1 MANPDR
7 LRMSPHRGER
17 YIDVT
22 SKISGFL
29 VETNFADLPSR
40 AVETANTAILDT
52 LGVAL
57 AGSRREESAAIA
69 AKLARE
75 EQARPEA
82 TVYGQGFKSS
92 ALQAAFANGV
102 ASHAADFDHS
112 FVAGG
117 QPTAPIIP
125 AAMAL
130 GEALGVSGKQL
141 VEAYAVGFEVT
152 ASLCFA
158 LPRGAHGWHA
168 NGVLG
173 AFGAA
178 AACAKLLGLDA
189 AQTAMALG
197 MTASMASG
205 LSANFGTMSKPM
217 HVGLAARN
225 GVMAAK
231 LAKAGYTANAQAWT
245 VPVASF
251 DTYYGGQPDE
261 APFDRAR
268 SQPCPGQVRHPHQ
281 ALPLR
286 RTHAHGHLRRP
297 RVAQPVQAHH
307 GHDSPHRR
315 GGPRGRLRD
324 HRLPFPRDCA
334 PGQVLMPYLVARA
347 LIDGTIT
354 LDTFT
359 EEAIKDEH
367 VLSLLKKVDMRADP
381 SLTSGADGS
390 RPAAVTMSWRAGRR
404 ARTRPCSRKAARR
417 SPLTAEIRDKFEACA
432 RGVLT
437 PEVSVRA
444 VDQLLRLDSLERV
457 ATVADL
463 LAGG

>member
-1 MANPDR
+1 M
-7 LRMSPHRGER
+7 
-17 YIDVT
+17 DVT
-22 SKISGFL
+22 SKISGFV

-231 LAKAGYTANAQAWT
+231 LAKAGYTANAQALDC
-245 VPVASF
+245 PGGFF

-261 APFDRAR
+261 APFDQLGHTFALDKYGIRIKPY
-268 SQPCPGQVRHPHQ
+268 PCGGLTHTAIYAVLELRNRFKLTTDMIRHIDVAVPEGTYGTIAFRFPET
-281 ALPLR
+281 ALQ
-286 RTHAHGHLRRP
+286 GK
-297 RVAQPVQAHH
+297 
-307 GHDSPHRR
+307 
-315 GGPRGRLRD
+315 
-324 HRLPFPRDCA
+324 FC
-334 PGQVLMPYLVARA
+334 MPYLVARA

-390 RPAAVTMSWRAGRR
+390 RPAAVTIELADGQ
-404 ARTRPCSRKAARR
+404 TRSHKALFPKG
-417 SPLTAEIRDKFEACA
+417 SPEVPMTAAEIRDKFEACA

-444 VDQLLRLDSLERV
+444 VDQLLRLDSLEHV